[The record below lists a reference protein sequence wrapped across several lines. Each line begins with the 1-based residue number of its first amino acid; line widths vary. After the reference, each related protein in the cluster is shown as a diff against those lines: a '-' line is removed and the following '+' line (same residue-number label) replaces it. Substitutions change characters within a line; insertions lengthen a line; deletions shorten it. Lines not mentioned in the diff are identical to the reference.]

1 MKIIDI
7 HAHTGEW
14 LVHSR
19 ITDADI
25 SGMLDKFEIEKAVF
39 SSGFALMNDLS
50 LGNGY
55 NYEFVLK
62 DDRYYAY
69 VVVNPNR
76 MEESIKQLS
85 VYLGRK
91 KVVGVK
97 MHPEQFEHPVN
108 SERNKE
114 LLEIID
120 SYGLPILIHTAHFE
134 VSRPSHVLE
143 IAKQFKNNKYILAH
157 MGNAWWQEAVRTASL
172 SDNIYID
179 IVSSWCVFDQIR
191 YACEVL
197 GPQRVLYGSDLDL
210 LDPSM
215 SIGMVQSSEIS
226 QEDKEKVFYKNAL
239 ELFDLK

>member
-1 MKIIDI
+1 MRIIDM
-7 HAHTGEW
+7 HAHTGKW
-14 LVHSR
+14 LFHSR

-25 SGMLDKFEIEKAVF
+25 PGMLDKFGIEKAVF
-39 SSGFALMNDLS
+39 SSGLALMDDLS
-50 LGNGY
+50 LGNRE

-62 DDRYYAY
+62 DDRCYAY

-76 MEESIKQLS
+76 MEESIQQLS
-85 VYLGRK
+85 FYLGRK

-97 MHPEQFEHPVN
+97 MHPEQYEHPVN
-108 SERNKE
+108 SEKNKK
-114 LLEIID
+114 LLAIID
-120 SYGLPILIHTAHFE
+120 SYGLPILIHTAHSE
-134 VSRPSHVLE
+134 VCRPSHVLE

-157 MGNAWWQEAVRTASL
+157 MGNAWWQEAVMTASL
-172 SDNIYID
+172 SDNIYTD
-179 IVSSWCVFDQIR
+179 IISSWCAFDQIR

-197 GPQRVLYGSDLDL
+197 GPQRVLYGSDLSL
-210 LDPSM
+210 LDPSI